1 MCRTGLVWLAELD
14 GRPLDFEYAAM
25 NNQNFVMRDV
35 QTGTWWQQVTGE
47 ALVGPLKGRHLEM
60 YTWDEVNFGIWR
72 EEHPDGRV
80 LRPDPRFAAIYP
92 FKRYRD
98 AEPERAAFYTTGLW
112 YRPDP
117 DVALEPRDLVVS
129 VHVGDRVK
137 AYPATLLA
145 EQTPLQD
152 RIGDTRIVV
161 LLAEDGRSARAFE
174 RTVDGAEA
182 EFYRLEDSETLT
194 LMDAETGSH
203 WDFTG
208 KAIEG
213 PLTGTS
219 LPRVQ
224 TVLDYWFD
232 WREHNPDAPVYM
244 RSN

>member
-1 MCRTGLVWLAELD
+1 M
-14 GRPLDFEYAAM
+14 
-25 NNQNFVMRDV
+25 
-35 QTGTWWQQVTGE
+35 
-47 ALVGPLKGRHLEM
+47 
-60 YTWDEVNFGIWR
+60 
-72 EEHPDGRV
+72 
-80 LRPDPRFAAIYP
+80 
-92 FKRYRD
+92 
-98 AEPERAAFYTTGLW
+98 
-112 YRPDP
+112 
-117 DVALEPRDLVVS
+117 S

-161 LLAEDGRSARAFE
+161 LLAEDGRSARAFIPSSATGTPSPSGPPFTRSARAFE